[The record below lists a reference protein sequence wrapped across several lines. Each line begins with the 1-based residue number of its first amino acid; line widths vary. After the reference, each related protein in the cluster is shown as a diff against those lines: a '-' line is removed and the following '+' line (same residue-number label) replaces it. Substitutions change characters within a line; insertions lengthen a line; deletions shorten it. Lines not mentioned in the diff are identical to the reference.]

1 MNKTSLHYRL
11 TIFLMTTCFL
21 GVHAQYTNVI
31 NSNKPGFSE
40 SPYSVGT
47 GIYQFESNLFYQD
60 MRIATAENAP
70 QSLGIDLLFRTSF
83 FLEKLELNTQLTYQ
97 RDQVNPNITMATN
110 DFTSGLSNATIGAK
124 YLVFQQEF
132 TDKTKE
138 VRSWK
143 RRNAFDKKRLIPS
156 VAVYAG
162 FNTNFLGAPYK
173 ASKVS
178 PKLGVLLQNDLS
190 NDFNVITN
198 FYYDKM
204 GTDTAEFS
212 YIITGTYS
220 FSGRWSTFFENQ
232 GIYTKARKDTNI
244 GTGIAF
250 LLTTNLQI
258 NASAR
263 GQFEGDS
270 TGYYASLGVSYRIN
284 RHRDSYIE
292 LDDNGN
298 PIEDS
303 PEDQLKKK
311 KKNFFGRIFRMFKK
325 KDPAEKGS
333 EKETTKKKKKRRGF
347 FGLFKKKSETALE
360 KIDREIKELEKE
372 IKKDG
377 N

>member
-1 MNKTSLHYRL
+1 MKKTTLHYRL
-11 TIFLMTTCFL
+11 TFFFVASCFL
-21 GVHAQYTNVI
+21 GVNAQYTNVI

-47 GIYQFESNLFYQD
+47 GIYQFESNLFYRD
-60 MRIATAENAP
+60 MSIEPTFSEP

-83 FLEKLELNTQLTYQ
+83 FLEKLEFSTHLSYQ
-97 RDQVNPNITMATN
+97 RDQIAFNNVFTSSE
-110 DFTSGLSNATIGAK
+110 FTSGLSNATIGAK

-132 TDKTKE
+132 TDKSKE

-162 FNTNFLGAPYK
+162 FNTNFLGDLHK
-173 ASKVS
+173 TSNVS

-204 GTDTAEFS
+204 GTDASEFS
-212 YIITGTYS
+212 YIITATYS
-220 FSGRWSTFFENQ
+220 FSDRWSTFFENQ
-232 GIYTKARKDTNI
+232 GVFKKERKDTNI
-244 GTGIAF
+244 GTGIAY
-250 LLTTNLQI
+250 LLTTNLQV

-263 GQFEGDS
+263 GMFEGNS
-270 TGYYASLGVSYRIN
+270 KGYFTSLGVSYRIN

-298 PIEDS
+298 PIEES
-303 PEDQLKKK
+303 PEDEFNKK
-311 KKNFFGRIFRMFKK
+311 KKNFFGRIFSIFKN
-325 KDPAEKGS
+325 KDSSEKGT
-333 EKETTKKKKKRRGF
+333 EVKTKKKKKRRGF
-347 FGLFKKKSETALE
+347 FGLFKKKKETELE
-360 KIDREIKELEKE
+360 KIEREIKELEKK

>member
-1 MNKTSLHYRL
+1 MKKTTLHYRL
-11 TIFLMTTCFL
+11 TFFFVASCFL
-21 GVHAQYTNVI
+21 GVNAQYTNVI

-47 GIYQFESNLFYQD
+47 GIYQFESNLFYRD
-60 MRIATAENAP
+60 MSIEPTFSEP

-83 FLEKLELNTQLTYQ
+83 FLEKLEFSTHLSYQ
-97 RDQVNPNITMATN
+97 RDQIAFNNVFTSSE
-110 DFTSGLSNATIGAK
+110 FTSGLSNATIGAK

-132 TDKTKE
+132 TDKSKE

-162 FNTNFLGAPYK
+162 FNTNFLGDLHK
-173 ASKVS
+173 TSNVS

-204 GTDTAEFS
+204 GTDASEFS
-212 YIITGTYS
+212 YIITATYS
-220 FSGRWSTFFENQ
+220 FSDRWSTFFENQ
-232 GIYTKARKDTNI
+232 GVFKKERKDTNI
-244 GTGIAF
+244 GTGIAY
-250 LLTTNLQI
+250 LLTTNLQV

-263 GQFEGDS
+263 GMFEGNS
-270 TGYYASLGVSYRIN
+270 KGYFTSLGVSYRIN

-298 PIEDS
+298 PIEES
-303 PEDQLKKK
+303 PEDEFNKK
-311 KKNFFGRIFRMFKK
+311 KKNFFGRIFSIFKK
-325 KDPAEKGS
+325 KDSS
-333 EKETTKKKKKRRGF
+333 EKVTEVKTKKKKKRRGF
-347 FGLFKKKSETALE
+347 FGLFKKKKETELK
-360 KIDREIKELEKE
+360 KIEREIKELEKK

>member
-1 MNKTSLHYRL
+1 MNVSQLQLFIVFFFVGYLSL
-11 TIFLMTTCFL
+11 F
-21 GVHAQYTNVI
+21 AQYTDVI

-60 MRIATAENAP
+60 MNAASADNSP

-83 FLEKLELNTQLTYQ
+83 FLEKLEFSTHLTYQ
-97 RDQVNPNITMATN
+97 RDQVNPNNTFITD
-110 DFTSGLSNATIGAK
+110 DFMSGLSNATIGAK

-138 VRSWK
+138 IRSWK
-143 RRNAFDKKRLIPS
+143 RRTAFDKKRLIPS

-162 FNTNFLGAPYK
+162 FNTNFLGELYK
-173 ASKVS
+173 TSKVS

-204 GTDTAEFS
+204 GTDAAEFS

-220 FSGRWSTFFENQ
+220 FSDRWSTFFENQ
-232 GIYTKARKDTNI
+232 GIFKKERKDTNI

-250 LLTTNLQI
+250 LMTTNLQV

-292 LDDNGN
+292 LDDDGN

-325 KDPAEKGS
+325 KDPAEKGT

>member
-1 MNKTSLHYRL
+1 MKKTTLHYRL
-11 TIFLMTTCFL
+11 TFFFVASCFL
-21 GVHAQYTNVI
+21 GVNAQYTNII

-47 GIYQFESNLFYQD
+47 GIYQFESNLFYRD
-60 MRIATAENAP
+60 MSIEPTFSEP

-83 FLEKLELNTQLTYQ
+83 FLEKLEFSTHLSYQ
-97 RDQVNPNITMATN
+97 RDQIAFNNVFTSSE
-110 DFTSGLSNATIGAK
+110 FTSGLSNATIGAK

-132 TDKTKE
+132 TDKSKE

-162 FNTNFLGAPYK
+162 FNTNFLGDLHK
-173 ASKVS
+173 TSNVS

-204 GTDTAEFS
+204 GTDASEFS
-212 YIITGTYS
+212 YIITATYS
-220 FSGRWSTFFENQ
+220 FSDRWSTFFENQ
-232 GIYTKARKDTNI
+232 GVFKKERKDTNI
-244 GTGIAF
+244 GTGIAY
-250 LLTTNLQI
+250 LLTTNLQV

-263 GQFEGDS
+263 GMFEGNS
-270 TGYYASLGVSYRIN
+270 KGYFTSLGVSYRIN

-298 PIEDS
+298 PIEES
-303 PEDQLKKK
+303 PEDEFNKK
-311 KKNFFGRIFRMFKK
+311 KKNFFGRIFSIFKN
-325 KDPAEKGS
+325 KDSSEKGT
-333 EKETTKKKKKRRGF
+333 EVKTKKKKKRRGF
-347 FGLFKKKSETALE
+347 FGLFKKKKETELE
-360 KIDREIKELEKE
+360 KIEREIKELEKK

>member
-1 MNKTSLHYRL
+1 LKKTTLHYRL
-11 TIFLMTTCFL
+11 TFFFVASCFL
-21 GVHAQYTNVI
+21 GVNAQYTNVI

-47 GIYQFESNLFYQD
+47 GIYQFESNLFYRD
-60 MRIATAENAP
+60 MSIEPTFSEP

-83 FLEKLELNTQLTYQ
+83 FLEKLEFSTHLSYQ
-97 RDQVNPNITMATN
+97 RDQIAFNNVFTSSE
-110 DFTSGLSNATIGAK
+110 FTSGLSNATIGAK

-132 TDKTKE
+132 TDKSKE

-162 FNTNFLGAPYK
+162 FNTNFLGDLHK
-173 ASKVS
+173 TSNVS

-204 GTDTAEFS
+204 GTDASEFS
-212 YIITGTYS
+212 YIITATYS
-220 FSGRWSTFFENQ
+220 FSDRWSTFFENQ
-232 GIYTKARKDTNI
+232 GVFKKERKDTNI
-244 GTGIAF
+244 GTGIAY
-250 LLTTNLQI
+250 LLTTNLQV

-263 GQFEGDS
+263 GMFEGNS
-270 TGYYASLGVSYRIN
+270 KGYFTSLGVSYRIN

-298 PIEDS
+298 PIEES
-303 PEDQLKKK
+303 PEDEFNKK
-311 KKNFFGRIFRMFKK
+311 KKNFFGRIFSIFKK
-325 KDPAEKGS
+325 KDSSEKGT
-333 EKETTKKKKKRRGF
+333 EVKTKKKKKRRGF
-347 FGLFKKKSETALE
+347 FGLFKKKKETELE
-360 KIDREIKELEKE
+360 KIEREIKELEKK

>member
-1 MNKTSLHYRL
+1 MKKTTLHYRL
-11 TIFLMTTCFL
+11 TFFFVASCFL
-21 GVHAQYTNVI
+21 GVNAQYTNII

-47 GIYQFESNLFYQD
+47 GIYQFESNLFYRD
-60 MRIATAENAP
+60 MSVEPTFSEP

-83 FLEKLELNTQLTYQ
+83 FLEKLEFSTHLSYQ
-97 RDQVNPNITMATN
+97 RDQIAFNNVFTSSE
-110 DFTSGLSNATIGAK
+110 FTSGLSNATIGAK

-132 TDKTKE
+132 TDKSKE

-162 FNTNFLGAPYK
+162 FNTNFLGDLHK
-173 ASKVS
+173 TSNVS

-204 GTDTAEFS
+204 GTDASEFS
-212 YIITGTYS
+212 YIITATYS
-220 FSGRWSTFFENQ
+220 FSDRWSTFFENQ
-232 GIYTKARKDTNI
+232 GVFKKERKDTNI
-244 GTGIAF
+244 GTGIAY
-250 LLTTNLQI
+250 LLTTNLQV

-263 GQFEGDS
+263 GMFEGNS
-270 TGYYASLGVSYRIN
+270 KGYFASLGVSYRIN

-298 PIEDS
+298 PIEES
-303 PEDQLKKK
+303 PEDEFNKK
-311 KKNFFGRIFRMFKK
+311 KKNFFGRIFSIFKN
-325 KDPAEKGS
+325 KDSSEKGT
-333 EKETTKKKKKRRGF
+333 EVKTKKKKKRRGF
-347 FGLFKKKSETALE
+347 FGLFKKKKETELE
-360 KIDREIKELEKE
+360 KIEREIKELEKK

>member
-1 MNKTSLHYRL
+1 LKKTTLHYRL
-11 TIFLMTTCFL
+11 TFFFVASCFL
-21 GVHAQYTNVI
+21 GVNAQYTNVI

-47 GIYQFESNLFYQD
+47 GIYQFESNLFYRD
-60 MRIATAENAP
+60 MSIEPTFSEP

-83 FLEKLELNTQLTYQ
+83 FLEKLEFSTHLSYQ
-97 RDQVNPNITMATN
+97 RDQIAFNNVFTSSE
-110 DFTSGLSNATIGAK
+110 FTSGLSNATIGAK

-132 TDKTKE
+132 TDKSKE

-162 FNTNFLGAPYK
+162 FNTNFLGDLHK
-173 ASKVS
+173 TSNVS

-204 GTDTAEFS
+204 GTDASEFS
-212 YIITGTYS
+212 YIITATYS
-220 FSGRWSTFFENQ
+220 FSDRWSTFFENQ
-232 GIYTKARKDTNI
+232 GVFKKERKDTNI
-244 GTGIAF
+244 GTGIAY
-250 LLTTNLQI
+250 LLTTNLQV

-263 GQFEGDS
+263 GMFEGNS
-270 TGYYASLGVSYRIN
+270 KGYFTSLGVSYRIN

-298 PIEDS
+298 PIEES
-303 PEDQLKKK
+303 PEDEFNKK
-311 KKNFFGRIFRMFKK
+311 KKNFFGRIFSIFKK
-325 KDPAEKGS
+325 KDSS
-333 EKETTKKKKKRRGF
+333 EKVTEVKTKKKKKRRGF
-347 FGLFKKKSETALE
+347 FGLFKKKKETELK
-360 KIDREIKELEKE
+360 KIEREIKELEKK

>member
-1 MNKTSLHYRL
+1 LKKTTLHYRL
-11 TIFLMTTCFL
+11 TFFFVASCFL
-21 GVHAQYTNVI
+21 GVNAQYTNVI

-47 GIYQFESNLFYQD
+47 GIYQFESNLFYRD
-60 MRIATAENAP
+60 MSIEPTFSEP

-83 FLEKLELNTQLTYQ
+83 FLEKLEFSTHLSYQ
-97 RDQVNPNITMATN
+97 RDQIAFNNVFTSSE
-110 DFTSGLSNATIGAK
+110 FTSGLSNATIGAK

-132 TDKTKE
+132 TDKSKE

-162 FNTNFLGAPYK
+162 FNTNFLGDLHK
-173 ASKVS
+173 TSNVS

-204 GTDTAEFS
+204 GTDASEFS
-212 YIITGTYS
+212 YIITATYS
-220 FSGRWSTFFENQ
+220 FSDRWSTFFENQ
-232 GIYTKARKDTNI
+232 GVFKKERKDTNI
-244 GTGIAF
+244 GTGIAY
-250 LLTTNLQI
+250 LLTTNLQV

-263 GQFEGDS
+263 GMFEGNS
-270 TGYYASLGVSYRIN
+270 KGYFTSLGVSYRIN

-298 PIEDS
+298 PIEES
-303 PEDQLKKK
+303 PEDEFNKK
-311 KKNFFGRIFRMFKK
+311 KKNFFGRIFSIFKN
-325 KDPAEKGS
+325 KDSSEKGT
-333 EKETTKKKKKRRGF
+333 EVKTKKKKKRRGF
-347 FGLFKKKSETALE
+347 FGLFKKKKETELE
-360 KIDREIKELEKE
+360 KIEREIKELEKK

>member
-1 MNKTSLHYRL
+1 MKKPTLHYRL
-11 TIFLMTTCFL
+11 TFFFVASCFL
-21 GVHAQYTNVI
+21 GVNAQYTNII

-47 GIYQFESNLFYQD
+47 GIYQFESNLFYRD
-60 MRIATAENAP
+60 MSIEPTFSEP

-83 FLEKLELNTQLTYQ
+83 FLEKLEFSTHLSYQ
-97 RDQVNPNITMATN
+97 RDQIAFNNVFTSSE
-110 DFTSGLSNATIGAK
+110 FTSGLSNATIGAK

-132 TDKTKE
+132 TDKSKE

-156 VAVYAG
+156 VAIYAG
-162 FNTNFLGAPYK
+162 FNTNFLGDLHK
-173 ASKVS
+173 TSNVS

-204 GTDTAEFS
+204 GTDASEFS
-212 YIITGTYS
+212 YIITATYS
-220 FSGRWSTFFENQ
+220 FSDRWSTFFENQ
-232 GIYTKARKDTNI
+232 GVFKKERKDTNI
-244 GTGIAF
+244 GTGIAY
-250 LLTTNLQI
+250 LLTTNLQV

-263 GQFEGDS
+263 SMFEGNS
-270 TGYYASLGVSYRIN
+270 KGYFTSLGVSYRIN

-298 PIEDS
+298 PIEES
-303 PEDQLKKK
+303 PEDEFNKK
-311 KKNFFGRIFRMFKK
+311 KKNFFGRIFSIFKN
-325 KDPAEKGS
+325 KDSSEKGT
-333 EKETTKKKKKRRGF
+333 EVKTKKKKKRRGF
-347 FGLFKKKSETALE
+347 FGLFKKKKETELE
-360 KIDREIKELEKE
+360 KIEREIKELEKK

>member
-1 MNKTSLHYRL
+1 MKKTTLHYRL
-11 TIFLMTTCFL
+11 TFFFVASCFL
-21 GVHAQYTNVI
+21 GVNAQYTNVI

-47 GIYQFESNLFYQD
+47 GIYQFESNLFYRD
-60 MRIATAENAP
+60 MSIEPTFSEP

-83 FLEKLELNTQLTYQ
+83 FLEKLEFSTHLSYQ
-97 RDQVNPNITMATN
+97 RDQIAFNNVFTSSE
-110 DFTSGLSNATIGAK
+110 FTSGLSNATIGAK

-132 TDKTKE
+132 TDKSKE

-162 FNTNFLGAPYK
+162 FNTNFLGDLHK
-173 ASKVS
+173 TSNVS

-204 GTDTAEFS
+204 GTDASEFS
-212 YIITGTYS
+212 YIITATYS
-220 FSGRWSTFFENQ
+220 FSDRWSTFFENQ
-232 GIYTKARKDTNI
+232 GVFKKERKDTNI
-244 GTGIAF
+244 GTGIAY
-250 LLTTNLQI
+250 LLTTNLQV

-263 GQFEGDS
+263 GMFEGNS
-270 TGYYASLGVSYRIN
+270 KGYFTSLGVSYRIN

-298 PIEDS
+298 PIEES
-303 PEDQLKKK
+303 PEDEFNKK
-311 KKNFFGRIFRMFKK
+311 KKNFFGRIFSIFKK
-325 KDPAEKGS
+325 KDSSEKGT
-333 EKETTKKKKKRRGF
+333 EVKTKKKKKRRGF
-347 FGLFKKKSETALE
+347 FGLFKKKKETELK
-360 KIDREIKELEKE
+360 KIEREIKELEKK

>member
-1 MNKTSLHYRL
+1 MKKTTLHYRL
-11 TIFLMTTCFL
+11 TFFFVASCFL
-21 GVHAQYTNVI
+21 GVNAQYTNII

-47 GIYQFESNLFYQD
+47 GIYQFESNLFYRD
-60 MRIATAENAP
+60 MSIEPTFSQP

-83 FLEKLELNTQLTYQ
+83 FLEKLEFSTQLSYQ
-97 RDQVNPNITMATN
+97 RDKVAFNNVFTSSE
-110 DFTSGLSNATIGAK
+110 FTSGLSNATIGAK

-132 TDKTKE
+132 TDKNKE
-138 VRSWK
+138 IRSWK
-143 RRNAFDKKRLIPS
+143 KRTAFDKKRLIPS

-162 FNTNFLGAPYK
+162 FNTNFLGDLHK
-173 ASKVS
+173 ATNVS

-204 GTDTAEFS
+204 GTDAAEFS
-212 YIITGTYS
+212 YIITATYS
-220 FSGRWSTFFENQ
+220 FSDRWSTFFENQ
-232 GIYTKARKDTNI
+232 GVFKKERKDTNI
-244 GTGIAF
+244 GTGIAY
-250 LLTTNLQI
+250 LLTTNLQV

-263 GQFEGDS
+263 SMFEGNS
-270 TGYYASLGVSYRIN
+270 KGYFTSLGVSYRIN

-298 PIEDS
+298 PIEES
-303 PEDQLKKK
+303 PEDEFNKK
-311 KKNFFGRIFRMFKK
+311 KKNFFGRIFSIFKN
-325 KDPAEKGS
+325 KDSSEKGT
-333 EKETTKKKKKRRGF
+333 EVKTKKKKKRRGF
-347 FGLFKKKSETALE
+347 FGLFKKKKETELE
-360 KIDREIKELEKE
+360 KIEREIKELEKK

>member
-1 MNKTSLHYRL
+1 
-11 TIFLMTTCFL
+11 
-21 GVHAQYTNVI
+21 VI

-47 GIYQFESNLFYQD
+47 GIYQFESNLFYRD
-60 MRIATAENAP
+60 MSIESTFSQP

-83 FLEKLELNTQLTYQ
+83 FLEKLEFSTHLSYQ
-97 RDQVNPNITMATN
+97 RDQVAFNNVFTSN

-132 TDKTKE
+132 TDKSKE

-143 RRNAFDKKRLIPS
+143 KRNAFDKKRLIPS

-162 FNTNFLGAPYK
+162 FNTNFLGDLHK
-173 ASKVS
+173 TSKVS

-204 GTDTAEFS
+204 GTDAAEFS

-220 FSGRWSTFFENQ
+220 FNDRWSTFFENQ
-232 GIYTKARKDTNI
+232 GIFKKEQKDTNI

-250 LLTTNLQI
+250 LLTTNLQV

-263 GQFEGDS
+263 GMFEGNS
-270 TGYYASLGVSYRIN
+270 TGYYTSLGVSYRID
-284 RHRDSYIE
+284 RHQDSYIE

-303 PEDQLKKK
+303 PEDKLK
-311 KKNFFGRIFRMFKK
+311 KKNFFGRIFSIFKK
-325 KDPAEKGS
+325 KDPAEKGT

-347 FGLFKKKSETALE
+347 FGLFKKKKETALE
-360 KIDREIKELEKE
+360 KIEREIKELEKK

-377 N
+377 NLPSNIMK

>member
-1 MNKTSLHYRL
+1 MKKTTLHYRL
-11 TIFLMTTCFL
+11 TFFFVASCFL
-21 GVHAQYTNVI
+21 GVNAQYTNVI

-47 GIYQFESNLFYQD
+47 GIYQFESNLFYRD
-60 MRIATAENAP
+60 MSIEPTFSEP

-83 FLEKLELNTQLTYQ
+83 FLEKLEFSTHLSYQ
-97 RDQVNPNITMATN
+97 RDQIAFNNVFTSSE
-110 DFTSGLSNATIGAK
+110 FTSGLSNATIGAK

-132 TDKTKE
+132 TDKSKE

-162 FNTNFLGAPYK
+162 FNTNFLGDLHK
-173 ASKVS
+173 TSNVS

-204 GTDTAEFS
+204 GTDASEFS
-212 YIITGTYS
+212 YIITATYS
-220 FSGRWSTFFENQ
+220 FSDRWSTFFENQ
-232 GIYTKARKDTNI
+232 GVFKKERKDTNI
-244 GTGIAF
+244 GTGIAY
-250 LLTTNLQI
+250 LLTTNLQV

-263 GQFEGDS
+263 GMFEGNS
-270 TGYYASLGVSYRIN
+270 KGYFTSLGVSYRIN

-298 PIEDS
+298 PIEES
-303 PEDQLKKK
+303 PEDEFNKK
-311 KKNFFGRIFRMFKK
+311 KKNFFGRIFSIFKK
-325 KDPAEKGS
+325 KDSSEKGT
-333 EKETTKKKKKRRGF
+333 EVKTKKKKKRRGF
-347 FGLFKKKSETALE
+347 FGLFKKKKETELE
-360 KIDREIKELEKE
+360 KIEREIKELEKK